1 MFIVDGDEAF
11 SSQRTAAAEMSRIRS
26 LRQDDLPQVVA
37 LYRSDLAVPNFAGE
51 AELRTAF
58 EQVFLDK
65 PLSDPSIPSL
75 VFEGSDGEILGF
87 IGSLVH
93 QMRFGERPL
102 RLACSSSLVV
112 SPRARQFGAGGL
124 LLRKYLAGPQ
134 DLTMTDTAGSATEQM
149 WKRLGGSKYHLGSV
163 TWLHVIHPL
172 RAAVG
177 LKLWHLGRHQRLPL
191 VRPLCRPLDAVFS
204 RSGNTDG
211 TCDAGKYT
219 EEELSP
225 QLLIDNLRL
234 GPQPFHLWPDHDAGS
249 LGLLFDHI
257 GRSRSNGQLVKKFVR
272 DARGQPMGW
281 YIASLLPSDICRVL
295 GLAATS
301 GNEELLFRHVLRRAK
316 DLNAAAVAGRVEPWL
331 LEAFPRRMMMFS
343 RVRFLFHSRDEG
355 ICDAV
360 RSGKALLTGL
370 ESDIWLPR

>member
-1 MFIVDGDEAF
+1 MTRV
-11 SSQRTAAAEMSRIRS
+11 RS
-26 LRQDDLPQVVA
+26 LRQDDLSQVVA
-37 LYRSDLAVPNFAGE
+37 LYRSYLAVPNFADE
-51 AELRTAF
+51 DELRIAF
-58 EQVFLDK
+58 EQVFLGQ

-93 QMRFGERPL
+93 RMRFEQRSV

-134 DLTMTDTAGSATEQM
+134 DLTVTDTAGSATEQL

-163 TWLHVIHPL
+163 TWLHLIHPL

-191 VRPLCRPLDAVFS
+191 VRPLCRPLDAAYS
-204 RSGNTDG
+204 RSENTDG
-211 TCDAGKYT
+211 TSDAEKHT
-219 EEELSP
+219 EEQLSP
-225 QLLIDNLRL
+225 QLLIDHVRL
-234 GPQPFHLWPDHDAGS
+234 GPQRCRLWPDYDAEF
-249 LGLLFDHI
+249 LGMLFDQI
-257 GRSRSNGQLVKKFVR
+257 SRSRSNGQLVKNFVR
-272 DARGQPMGW
+272 DARGQPLGW
-281 YIASLLPSDICRVL
+281 YIASLLPSDIYRIL
-295 GLAATS
+295 GLAAAP
-301 GNEELLFRHVLRRAK
+301 GKEAILFRHVLDRAK
-316 DLNAAAVAGRVEPWL
+316 DLNAAAVAGRLEPWL
-331 LEAFPRRMMMFS
+331 IEVLPQRVMMFR
-343 RVRFLFHSRDEG
+343 RVRFLFHSRDEA

-360 RSGKALLTGL
+360 RSSKALLTGL

>member
-1 MFIVDGDEAF
+1 
-11 SSQRTAAAEMSRIRS
+11 MSRIRS

-37 LYRSDLAVPNFAGE
+37 LYRSDLAVPNFADE
-51 AELRTAF
+51 VELRTAF
-58 EQVFLDK
+58 EQVFLGK

-93 QMRFGERPL
+93 QMRFGERSL
-102 RLACSSSLVV
+102 RLACSSSLVA
-112 SPRARQFGAGGL
+112 SPRARRFGAGGL

-211 TCDAGKYT
+211 TREAGKYT

-225 QLLIDNLRL
+225 QLLIDHLRL
-234 GPQPFHLWPDHDAGS
+234 GHQPFHLWPDHDAGS

-257 GRSRSNGQLVKKFVR
+257 ARSRSNGQLVKKFVR
-272 DARGQPMGW
+272 DARGQPLGW

-295 GLAATS
+295 GLAATPGS
-301 GNEELLFRHVLRRAK
+301 EELLFRHVLRRAK

-331 LEAFPRRMMMFS
+331 LEVFPKRMMMFS

-360 RSGKALLTGL
+360 RSGKAMLTGL